1 MILPNKDK
9 YVGQFNNDAFHGV
22 GVWHCHTDKTKR

>member
-9 YVGQFNNDAFHGV
+9 YVGQFDNDAFHGV
-22 GVWHCHTDKTKR
+22 GVWHSHADKTKR